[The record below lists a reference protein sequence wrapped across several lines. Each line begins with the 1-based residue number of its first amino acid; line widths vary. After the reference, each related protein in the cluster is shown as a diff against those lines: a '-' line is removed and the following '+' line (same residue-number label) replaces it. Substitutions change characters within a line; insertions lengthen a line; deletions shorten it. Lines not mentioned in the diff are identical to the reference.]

1 MSENYVRLHK
11 MTDKVILDSNNYAD
25 IANVYMNNYFK
36 TTNDNDLVTTTK
48 LRKIYAQITNV
59 YTRVTTPEQFEAAKG
74 DIQYL
79 KVKMA
84 YEAGRESKVKTFLEK
99 SRLFEILNS
108 VTTFDKFQ
116 LYCRY
121 AESVV
126 AYFKYYGGRD

>member
-1 MSENYVRLHK
+1 MSENYVELCRTKNGFSINSH
-11 MTDKVILDSNNYAD
+11 NYAD
-25 IANVYMNNYFK
+25 EANKLIAAYKSKNND
-36 TTNDNDLVTTTK
+36 TLRVTTTK

-59 YTRVTTPEQFEAAKG
+59 YTRVTTPEDFEAAKG
-74 DIQYL
+74 DVQYL

-84 YEAGRESKVKTFLEK
+84 YEAGREKDVKSFLDATLLLKLLE
-99 SRLFEILNS
+99 F
-108 VTTFDKFQ
+108 VDTFDKFQ